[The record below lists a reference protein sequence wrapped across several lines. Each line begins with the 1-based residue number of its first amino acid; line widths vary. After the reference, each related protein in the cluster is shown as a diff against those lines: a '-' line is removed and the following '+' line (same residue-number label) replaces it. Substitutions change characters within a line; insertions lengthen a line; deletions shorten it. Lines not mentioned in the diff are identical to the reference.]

1 MLGLI
6 AVVLTGTALLSG
18 VVERSPL
25 SFPLIFL
32 ALGFALGERGM
43 GVFEMGPHDP
53 LLNVV
58 ATLTLSL
65 VLFLDAVNMSFAE
78 MGRRWLIP
86 ALILGPGTVLIIVL
100 GAVPLALMLGFGW
113 MLAFIGGAILAS
125 TDPVVLR
132 EVIRDRRIPRSVSQT
147 LKIEAGTNDIVILPV
162 VLVLIAV
169 ARENAAG
176 FWGWGDFLIRLL
188 LLGPAIGMVIGG
200 FGSWLISQ
208 LDRRMGIRR
217 EHQALYGIGLV
228 LAAYTAATAAG
239 GDGFL
244 SAFAA
249 GMAVVLLN
257 QRLCDCFL
265 EYGETTSEAAMLL
278 AFILF
283 GAVLSGIIGN
293 VLDPTGTCPRRDS
306 HCRCAPR
313 RAWPGAC
320 QNEDELGGSRPCEL
334 VRPQRTEL
342 FAAGAARGRGRHRGL
357 RASFGDRGSRGTG
370 VCHRTR
376 SHRDALQRLV
386 RPNSVEAYAGRG
398 AGGHRRRTLLTRSQ
412 PRGAHRS
419 GEARHSYCRPKSPCR
434 ARRQVS
440 LQLRPGW
447 RADSGQ
453 HPSIA

>member
-1 MLGLI
+1 M
-6 AVVLTGTALLSG
+6 
-18 VVERSPL
+18 
-25 SFPLIFL
+25 
-32 ALGFALGERGM
+32 
-43 GVFEMGPHDP
+43 
-53 LLNVV
+53 
-58 ATLTLSL
+58 
-65 VLFLDAVNMSFAE
+65 NMSFAE

-86 ALILGPGTVLIIVL
+86 ALVLGPGTVLIIVL

-293 VLDPTGTCPRRDS
+293 VSIPL
-306 HCRCAPR
+306 AL
-313 RAWPGAC
+313 ALAAI
-320 QNEDELGGSRPCEL
+320 LIVA
-334 VRPQRTEL
+334 VRPGVLGLVLAKTKMSWEAHAL
-342 FAAGAARGRGRHRGL
+342 VSWFGPRGL
-357 RASFGDRGSRGTG
+357 NSLLL
-370 VCHRTR
+370 
-376 SHRDALQRLV
+376 ALLV
-386 RPNSVEAYAGRG
+386 VEAGIAGSELLLATVGVMVLVSVTVHG
-398 AGGHRRRTLLTRSQ
+398 ATATPFSAWYGRIASRRTLEEEREATAAELFSPGHNHEERIAPEKLATLIAGPS
-412 PRGAHRS
+412 PLSCSTS
-419 GEARHSYCRPKSPCR
+419 GLAPATTEM
-434 ARRQVS
+434 ARRFRAASEYCLTKSWSGPRMGHATAWWSPTAPEQT
-440 LQLRPGW
+440 RPRAPVW
-447 RADSGQ
+447 RRSYGRLVWRRQ
-453 HPSIA
+453 R